1 MSSTYRAWRM
11 FDDGGVVSGRLVER
25 PVAELEA
32 AGGVLIQGAHAGVNY
47 KDALTGFN
55 RAKIMRVFPLNVGIE
70 HTGTV
75 VKSDDPRFAP
85 GDPVIVHGL
94 GLAADRD
101 GGFAEMIAVPADM
114 VVKLPP
120 GLSVREAGILGVAGF
135 TAALAIDALE
145 HNGLAPAN
153 GPVAVNGATGG
164 VASIAID
171 MLAAAGYDVHAITR
185 QPDDGWL
192 RRLGANHVSAP
203 EAPGGKPLER
213 ARWAGAIDSLG
224 GPPLDHL
231 IRTMLPDGLI
241 AAFGTAAANE
251 LSTSVLPFILRGV
264 RLIGIN
270 ANSPMPLRQRLW
282 GRIGSNLK
290 PRHLDEIHRP
300 IRLEDLP
307 RVFETLLSGKG
318 RGRYVID
325 LRAPG

>member
-11 FDDGGVVSGRLVER
+11 FNDGGLISGRLVER
-25 PVAELEA
+25 PLAELEA
-32 AGGVLIQGAHAGVNY
+32 AGGVLIRGAHAGVNY
-47 KDALTGFN
+47 KDALTGLN
-55 RAKIMRVFPLNVGIE
+55 RAKIMRTFPLNVGIE

-114 VVKLPP
+114 VVKLPS
-120 GLSVREAGILGVAGF
+120 GLSLREAGIFGVAGY
-135 TAALAIDALE
+135 TAALSIDALE

-171 MLAAAGYDVHAITR
+171 ILATAGYDVHAITR

-192 RRLGANHVSAP
+192 RRLGASQVIAP
-203 EAPGGKPLER
+203 EAPGNKPLER

-224 GPPLDHL
+224 GPPLDQL

-241 AAFGTAAANE
+241 AAFGNAAANE
-251 LSTSVLPFILRGV
+251 LSTSVLPFILRGI

-270 ANSPMPLRQRLW
+270 ANSPMPLRQRVW
-282 GRIGSNLK
+282 TRIGSDLK

-307 RVFETLLSGKG
+307 QTFETLLAGKG

-325 LRAPG
+325 LRAAG

>member
-11 FDDGGVVSGRLVER
+11 FNDGGVVSGRLVER
-25 PVAELEA
+25 PLAELEA
-32 AGGVLIQGAHAGVNY
+32 AGGVLIRGAHAGVNY
-47 KDALTGFN
+47 KDALTGLN
-55 RAKIMRVFPLNVGIE
+55 RAKIMRTFPLNVGIE

-120 GLSVREAGILGVAGF
+120 GLSLREAGIFGVAGY
-135 TAALAIDALE
+135 TAALSIDALE

-171 MLAAAGYDVHAITR
+171 ILATAGYDVHAITR

-192 RRLGANHVSAP
+192 RRLGASQVTAP
-203 EAPGGKPLER
+203 EAPGSKPLER

-224 GPPLDHL
+224 GPPLDQL

-241 AAFGTAAANE
+241 AAFGNAAANE
-251 LSTSVLPFILRGV
+251 LSTSVLPFILRGI

-270 ANSPMPLRQRLW
+270 ANSPMPLRQRVW
-282 GRIGSNLK
+282 ARIGSDLK
-290 PRHLDEIHRP
+290 PRRLDEIHRP

-307 RVFETLLSGKG
+307 QTFETLLAGKG

-325 LRAPG
+325 LRAAG